1 MSRDDQ
7 STRWFVSAALQR
19 LLLAATFAAA
29 ILGLLVPPA
38 SAARAPSTELAPFA
52 FSIDAA
58 DTKALRPQALAEAKP
73 AIRNLDGGPASPPP
87 PCAITHSIRPLAPAH
102 AALTT
107 PRAPQAAPPSPPHR
121 VAAQPRAPPA
131 SRT

>member
-1 MSRDDQ
+1 VSRDDQ
-7 STRWFVSAALQR
+7 STRWFMSAAWRR
-19 LLLAATFAAA
+19 LLLAAAFAAA
-29 ILGLLVPPA
+29 ILGLLAPPA

-58 DTKALRPQALAEAKP
+58 DTKALRPQALTELKA
-73 AIRNLDGGPASPPP
+73 AIRILDGGRPSPP
-87 PCAITHSIRPLAPAH
+87 PCAIVSAVITLPPARD
-102 AALTT
+102 AGTA
-107 PRAPQAAPPSPPHR
+107 PRAPQAAPVPRPHR